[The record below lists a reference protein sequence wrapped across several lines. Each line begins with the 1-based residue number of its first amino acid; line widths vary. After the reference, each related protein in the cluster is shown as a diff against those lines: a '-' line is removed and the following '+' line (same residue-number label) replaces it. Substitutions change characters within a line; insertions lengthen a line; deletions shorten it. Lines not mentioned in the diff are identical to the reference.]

1 MVRVPS
7 PSGELVEASL
17 HADLVGVG
25 AHRPAHRVGRALGRV
40 THALLQHVLCPV
52 AVVPRG

>member
-1 MVRVPS
+1 MRVPS